1 METILKCAGI
11 AVAGAVLS
19 LIVRKQSGEFGA
31 LVGLLAVVLVTLL
44 ALEFMQPVL
53 AFAEDLRDTA
63 KLGEGVVAPVMKT
76 LAIGFVTETGK
87 NLCEDAGEKTLG
99 SVLQLAGGLGA
110 FYVLLPR
117 RGSVLDL
124 LEEMR

>member
-19 LIVRKQSGEFGA
+19 LIVRKQSSEFGA

-44 ALEFMQPVL
+44 ALEFLQPVL
-53 AFAEDLRDTA
+53 AFAEELRDTA

-110 FYVLLPR
+110 FYVLLPLM
-117 RGSVLDL
+117 GSVLEL
-124 LEEMR
+124 LEEML

>member
-31 LVGLLAVVLVTLL
+31 LVGLLAVVLVSLL
-44 ALEFMQPVL
+44 ALEFLQPVL

-63 KLGEGVVAPVMKT
+63 RLGEGVLGPVMKT

-87 NLCEDAGEKTLG
+87 NLCDDAGEKTLG

-110 FYVLLPR
+110 FYVLLPLM
-117 RGSVLDL
+117 GSVLEL
-124 LEEMR
+124 LEEML

>member
-11 AVAGAVLS
+11 AVTGAVLS

-31 LVGLLAVVLVTLL
+31 LVGILAVVLVSLL
-44 ALEFMQPVL
+44 ALELLQPVL
-53 AFAEDLRDTA
+53 AFAEDLRDRA
-63 KLGEGVVAPVMKT
+63 KLGEGVLAPVMKT

-99 SVLQLAGGLGA
+99 SVLRLAGGLGA
-110 FYVLLPR
+110 FYVLLPLM
-117 RGSVLDL
+117 GSVLEL
-124 LEEMR
+124 LEEML

>member
-44 ALEFMQPVL
+44 ALEFLQPVL

-63 KLGEGVVAPVMKT
+63 ELGEGVVAPVMKT

-87 NLCEDAGEKTLG
+87 NLCDDAGEKTLG

-110 FYVLLPR
+110 FYVLLPLM
-117 RGSVLDL
+117 GSVLEL
-124 LEEMR
+124 LEEML

>member
-1 METILKCAGI
+1 MA
-11 AVAGAVLS
+11 S
-19 LIVRKQSGEFGA
+19 
-31 LVGLLAVVLVTLL
+31 
-44 ALEFMQPVL
+44 

-110 FYVLLPR
+110 FYVLLPLM
-117 RGSVLDL
+117 GSVLDL
-124 LEEMR
+124 LEEML

>member
-44 ALEFMQPVL
+44 ALEFLQPVL

-110 FYVLLPR
+110 FYVLLPLM
-117 RGSVLDL
+117 GSVLDL
-124 LEEMR
+124 LEEML

>member
-110 FYVLLPR
+110 FYVLLPLM
-117 RGSVLDL
+117 GSVLDL
-124 LEEMR
+124 LEEML